1 MYQKKVNQYAE
12 QNLKELISNK
22 DFEEKVLNNNQI
34 MHSKINF
41 YLPHEFGGAGEPIQD
56 NLYGYFNVYTPDMDL
71 AIIKPR
77 WTTRQEFKVELPQN
91 PRLVEAEE
99 QLLDQD
105 AGSSLHPPK
114 IDLPSILTER
124 E

>member
-1 MYQKKVNQYAE
+1 
-12 QNLKELISNK
+12 
-22 DFEEKVLNNNQI
+22 

-41 YLPHEFGGAGEPIQD
+41 YLPHEFGGAGDPIQD
-56 NLYGYFNVYTPDMDL
+56 NMYGYFNIYTPDMDL

-99 QLLDQD
+99 QLMDQEP
-105 AGSSLHPPK
+105 GSGIMKEEFNLGHN
-114 IDLPSILTER
+114 L
-124 E
+124 

>member
-1 MYQKKVNQYAE
+1 LQTNKVYE
-12 QNLKELISNK
+12 
-22 DFEEKVLNNNQI
+22 DKVLNDQNQK

-41 YLPHEFGGAGEPIQD
+41 YLPHEFGGAGDPIQD
-56 NLYGYFNVYTPDMDL
+56 NMYGYFNIYTPDMDL

-99 QLLDQD
+99 QLMDQEP
-105 AGSSLHPPK
+105 GSGIMKEEFNLGHN
-114 IDLPSILTER
+114 L
-124 E
+124 